1 MSGVRLQNRHLLI
14 AAPLSAD
21 AFGESIQV
29 QIVYYPQQRALLLAP
44 IDDSTFSS
52 LHQTAVQ
59 MLKTRNLQGDK
70 SLSLEEILIDN
81 DLDDQDRELP
91 FIYANGIRLLH
102 VTI

>member
-1 MSGVRLQNRHLLI
+1 MSSVRLQNRHLLI
-14 AAPLSAD
+14 AAAIAAD

-29 QIVYYPQQRALLLAP
+29 QVVYYPQQQTLLLAP
-44 IDDSTFSS
+44 LDDTTFAS

-70 SLSLEEILIDN
+70 SLSLEEILIDYE
-81 DLDDQDRELP
+81 LDDRDRDLP
-91 FIYANGIRLLH
+91 FLYANGMQLLH